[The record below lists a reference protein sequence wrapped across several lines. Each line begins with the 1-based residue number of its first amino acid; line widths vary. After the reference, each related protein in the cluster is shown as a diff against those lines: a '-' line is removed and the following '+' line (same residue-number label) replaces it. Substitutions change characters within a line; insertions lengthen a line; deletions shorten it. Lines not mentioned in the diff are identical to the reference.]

1 MYKSASFRYRWAAEG
16 AMNDVLK
23 TIAQRRSVRRFTAEQ
38 LRREDVEAIVEAGL
52 CAPSAN
58 NAQDCHFTVVQD
70 SGMIARIESWVLEEI
85 GRSGSTALQELVR
98 RDGSSIFRKAPTLIV
113 VSTDTRSGN
122 GIVDAAAATQNMLI
136 AAESLGIASCW
147 IGMVSVLSGS
157 TVVADHARELHLPEG
172 YSAHFGITLGYRES
186 SRPLAPER
194 RKDRVS
200 FLGAGPDS

>member
-1 MYKSASFRYRWAAEG
+1 
-16 AMNDVLK
+16 MNDVLK
-23 TIAQRRSVRRFTAEQ
+23 IIAQRRSVRRFTAEQ

-58 NAQDCHFTVVQD
+58 NAQDCHCTVVQD
-70 SGMIARIESWVLEEI
+70 SGMIARIEGWVLEEI
-85 GRSGSTALQELVR
+85 GRSGNTALQELVR
-98 RDGSSIFRKAPTLIV
+98 RDGGSIFRKAPTLIV
-113 VSTDTRSGN
+113 VSTDTRSRN

-147 IGMVSVLSGS
+147 IGMVSVLSGT

-172 YSAHFGITLGYRES
+172 YSPHFGITLGYGES
-186 SRPLAPER
+186 SSPPAPAR

-200 FLGAGPDS
+200 FFGAGPDTIRRTIP

>member
-98 RDGSSIFRKAPTLIV
+98 RDGSSI
-113 VSTDTRSGN
+113 
-122 GIVDAAAATQNMLI
+122 
-136 AAESLGIASCW
+136 W
-147 IGMVSVLSGS
+147 
-157 TVVADHARELHLPEG
+157 
-172 YSAHFGITLGYRES
+172 S
-186 SRPLAPER
+186 SMPIKGLA
-194 RKDRVS
+194 
-200 FLGAGPDS
+200 